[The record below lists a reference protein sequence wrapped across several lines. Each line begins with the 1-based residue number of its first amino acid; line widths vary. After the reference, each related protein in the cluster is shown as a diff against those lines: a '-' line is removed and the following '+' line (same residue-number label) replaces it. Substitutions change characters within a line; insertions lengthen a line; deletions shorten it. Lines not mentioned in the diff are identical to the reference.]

1 MDEAQRLQPGAGRIR
16 NAPRPPHLGEPETSL
31 STWQLAVGM
40 FKMSRPTSLKTLTIM
55 WIGQHGGTPNLSKE
69 VRAIPHPGTFWAPWY
84 RGGELTRNLP

>member
-31 STWQLAVGM
+31 STCSLHGM
-40 FKMSRPTSLKTLTIM
+40 FKMSRPTSLKTLTRM